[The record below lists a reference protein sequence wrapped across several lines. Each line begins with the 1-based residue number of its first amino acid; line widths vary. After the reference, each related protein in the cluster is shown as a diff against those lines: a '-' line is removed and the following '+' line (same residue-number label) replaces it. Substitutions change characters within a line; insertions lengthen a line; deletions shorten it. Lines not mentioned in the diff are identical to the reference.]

1 MALNT
6 IPVSAQMHDHVM
18 TLTGIPANVF
28 FWQAA
33 PVVAAFAEVA
43 EYYGM
48 DVFGATTDAYNYEI
62 EAMGGKLIY
71 GENAMPTIDYRDP
84 LIKEPADLLK
94 LRPPDFRRDGRLPYA
109 LECMQLSGE
118 YPLGRGVGFMCGA
131 FSMAVGMRG
140 YPKLV
145 RDMRRDPAFVRDL
158 LSFIVDEIQLPYMRV
173 QRDYAG
179 VSAVITSDAWAMVPN
194 ISVSQLNEWVV
205 PFGQRLREKAAE
217 FDMTPSPGG
226 GDYCEE
232 RPEKFDPAILHDCFR
247 AQMALSGKPMISMGM
262 GPWHEHP
269 LTAVT
274 DFLTPYR
281 EQGTEM
287 TVRVTINARLLRD
300 GPVSRIVDTV
310 RRYVDAFGHDYG
322 LGITLA
328 NIPADTPTDHVHA
341 AVAAIHAYGQK
352 PIPADLSTVNF
363 TLPQRESFTEWRARR
378 QTGP

>member
-1 MALNT
+1 MALTT

-18 TLTGIPANVF
+18 TLTGLPARVF
-28 FWQAA
+28 FWEAT

-43 EYYGM
+43 EYYNM

-71 GENAMPTIDYRDP
+71 GENTMPTIDYRDP

-109 LECMQLSGE
+109 LECMKLSGE
-118 YPLGRGVGFMCGA
+118 HPMGRGVGFMCGT

-145 RDMRRDPAFVRDL
+145 RDMCRDPAFVRDL
-158 LSFIVDEIQLPYMRV
+158 MTFIVDEIQLPYMQV
-173 QRDYAG
+173 QKDYAG
-179 VSAVITSDAWAMVPN
+179 VSAVISSDAWAMVPN
-194 ISVSQLNEWVV
+194 LSVAQLNEWVV
-205 PFGQRLREKAAE
+205 SFGQRLREKAVG
-217 FDMTPSPGG
+217 FGVTPSPGG

-232 RPEKFDPAILHDCFR
+232 RPEKFDAGLLHDCLR
-247 AQMALSGKPMISMGM
+247 AQMALSGKPMISLGM

-269 LTAVT
+269 LAAVT

-281 EQGTEM
+281 ESGTEM

-300 GPVSRIVDTV
+300 GPVSRIVETV
-310 RRYVDAFGHDYG
+310 RRYVDTFGHDYG
-322 LGITLA
+322 LLITLA

-352 PIPADLSTVNF
+352 PIPADLSTVKF
-363 TLPQRESFTEWRARR
+363 TLPHRESFTEWRERR
-378 QTGP
+378 QAGH